1 MLKELMPNGQTEGGA
16 KLGRDRGAVL
26 TTGLL
31 IALAALAWVGVIH
44 ESMRMQDSSLMEQE
58 MGMAMSVASSQNM
71 LVEGSAFLL
80 AWGVMMAA
88 MMLPSATPMIALYGT
103 VRWTFSQKGQ
113 KAIPT
118 ALFALVY
125 LIAWLVFG
133 VPVYAACIT
142 VDTTADI
149 YPAIADLLPYAVAV
163 ILLGAGAY
171 QFSSLKQVCLRV
183 CQSPLAFLSGHWR
196 NGYVGTIRMALEH
209 AVYCVGCCWA
219 LMIVLVA
226 AGAMALHWVL
236 LIAALVF
243 AEKILAH
250 SEWTARIIGVALILL
265 GVLVAMQ
272 PDLVILL
279 SGQSM

>member
-1 MLKELMPNGQTEGGA
+1 MLKDLMPNRQAEGGV
-16 KLGRDRGAVL
+16 KLFRDRSALL

-31 IALAALAWVGVIH
+31 ITLAALAWVGVIQ
-44 ESMRMQDSSLMEQE
+44 ESMRMQDSSMIEQE

-71 LVEGSAFLL
+71 LVEALAFLL

-103 VRWTFSQKGQ
+103 VRRTFSQNGQ

-125 LIAWLVFG
+125 LIVWLVFG
-133 VPVYAACIT
+133 IPVYAADVA

-163 ILLGAGAY
+163 VLLGAGAY
-171 QFSSLKQVCLRV
+171 QFSSMKQVCLRV
-183 CQSPLAFLSGHWR
+183 CQSPLAFLTGHWR

-250 SEWTARIIGVALILL
+250 AKWTARIIGVALILL
-265 GVLVAMQ
+265 GILVAMQ
-272 PDLVILL
+272 PDLVIVLR
-279 SGQSM
+279 GQIM